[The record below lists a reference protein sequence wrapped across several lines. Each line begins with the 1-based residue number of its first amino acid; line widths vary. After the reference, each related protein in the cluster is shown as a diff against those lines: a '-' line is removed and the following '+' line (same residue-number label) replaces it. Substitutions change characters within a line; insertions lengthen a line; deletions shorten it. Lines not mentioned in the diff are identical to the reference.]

1 MERKLASIQ
10 RIIDIQPIEGADK
23 IERLTLLGWHIV
35 ASKSENHK
43 IGDLVCYI
51 ETDSKVPALPIF
63 EFLKDRK
70 YIVKTI
76 KLRKQVSQGLVI
88 PLRKLE
94 KNFNIDISKLKEGD
108 NITKLLG
115 ITKYD
120 PESEKEVKLFGSTKG
135 VFPSWIH
142 KTNEDRIQCMP
153 NEFYEIVNDPT
164 KENKILF
171 DSTEKLDGQSATYF
185 IKKTK
190 KFKIFNKY
198 EFGICSRN
206 LRLKNPDNSSYWT
219 IVKQLDLENVLKSLL
234 NRENAKTIVLQGE
247 ICGEG
252 IQKNKYN
259 IKGYKFFVF
268 NLIINGTKYRTCEI
282 QELLNFYNIDTVP
295 ILDKEIELKN
305 TIDEMVK
312 DSEGKSKLY
321 KTEREGKIWRDIDNN
336 ISFKVINPKFL
347 LKNDE

>member
-1 MERKLASIQ
+1 M
-10 RIIDIQPIEGADK
+10 
-23 IERLTLLGWHIV
+23 T
-35 ASKSENHK
+35 
-43 IGDLVCYI
+43 
-51 ETDSKVPALPIF
+51 
-63 EFLKDRK
+63 
-70 YIVKTI
+70 
-76 KLRKQVSQGLVI
+76 
-88 PLRKLE
+88 
-94 KNFNIDISKLKEGD
+94 
-108 NITKLLG
+108 
-115 ITKYD
+115 
-120 PESEKEVKLFGSTKG
+120 
-135 VFPSWIH
+135 
-142 KTNEDRIQCMP
+142 
-153 NEFYEIVNDPT
+153 
-164 KENKILF
+164 
-171 DSTEKLDGQSATYF
+171 GQSATYF
-185 IKKTK
+185 IEKTK
-190 KFKIFNKY
+190 KLGLFNQY
-198 EFGICSRN
+198 EFGVCSRN

-219 IVKQLDLENVLKSLL
+219 IAKQLDLENVLKSLL

-312 DSEGKSKLY
+312 NSEGKSKLY